1 MRLQQNAIIIHDK
14 LFIIAIL
21 FGEENVTLK
30 QDTNNDYLWQIV
42 LGRFFYLMQTSF
54 SLEKGA
60 SISF

>member
-21 FGEENVTLK
+21 FGEENVT
-30 QDTNNDYLWQIV
+30 NNDYLLQIV